1 MKYDFLIVGAGLTG
15 AVIAHE
21 LHKAGYKVMVVD
33 KRNHIGGNI
42 YTEKQDNIMVHKYGA
57 HIFHTSNGKVWNYIT
72 QFGKFNDYTHT
83 VVAKYKNKQY
93 DLPFNMYTF
102 SQLFNSKDTTICRA
116 KVEQEINRYY
126 TPNPKNLKEQAL
138 NLVGKTIYKTL
149 IKGYTEK
156 QWGRSCTR
164 LNPAIIKR
172 IPLRWEY
179 NNNYFNDTYQGI
191 PIDGYTS
198 IIEKMLN
205 GIDVVLG
212 YDYIHRRQFQRGQL
226 QAKHIIYTGMIDEY
240 YNYCYGPLEYR
251 SLSFKKETLD
261 KNSYQSNAVVNYT
274 HRWVPYTRI
283 IEHKKFISAKDE
295 NPKTIITKEYP
306 KKYKHGKNEPFYPVN
321 DKRNNEIYKKYAKL
335 AEQDNQITFCGRLG
349 AYKYMDMDD
358 CIEAA
363 LKVVDKLKK
372 QYL

>member
-33 KRNHIGGNI
+33 KRDHIGGNV

-93 DLPFNMYTF
+93 DLPFNMHTF

-116 KVEQEINRYY
+116 KVEQEIDKYY

-226 QAKHIIYTGMIDEY
+226 QAKHIVYTGMIDEY

-251 SLSFKKETLD
+251 SLSFKEETLD

-283 IEHKKFISAKDE
+283 IEHKKFIASKDE

-306 KKYKHGKNEPFYPVN
+306 KKYKHEKNEPFYPVN